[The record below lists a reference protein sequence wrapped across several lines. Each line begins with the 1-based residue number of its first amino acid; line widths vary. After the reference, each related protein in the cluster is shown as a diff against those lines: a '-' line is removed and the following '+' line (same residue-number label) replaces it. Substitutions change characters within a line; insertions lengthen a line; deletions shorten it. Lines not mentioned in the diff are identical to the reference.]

1 MRRFLGLLVVVGL
14 AWSQSAFAGDWPA
27 FRGPHG
33 DGFSEEKGAPTTWS
47 ATENVK
53 WKVAL
58 PDEGNGSPIVV
69 GDRVFVTCAQE
80 KGAKRGLYC
89 FDRTDGTLKW
99 SKIIDFGRV
108 EPTHGTNPYCS
119 PTPTSDGKNVVVWHG
134 SAGLYCYDLAGKEL
148 WRRTDLGEFVHTWG
162 YAASPIIY
170 KNTVIQNCAPGAKM
184 FLAAFN
190 LATGR
195 DVWRTDEPSTGPD
208 GKPNKGTMGTWSTPI
223 VTKIDGQEQVVVF
236 QPNRVVGYRPT
247 NGEIVWACEIKNQKG
262 ALAYSSPMISDG
274 LCVAQGGY
282 SGGGAAFKVGG
293 RGDLSAGILWHKPTN
308 PQSIGTGVIIDGKL
322 YIPDAGPG
330 TFRCIDVKTGDVKWT
345 ERAGTFWGS
354 IVMAEGLAYC
364 TSQDGATYV
373 FRPNPEKFDL
383 VAKNELKEHSNS
395 TPAISNGQIF
405 IRTFDN
411 LWCIEAKK

>member
-1 MRRFLGLLVVVGL
+1 
-14 AWSQSAFAGDWPA
+14 
-27 FRGPHG
+27 
-33 DGFSEEKGAPTTWS
+33 
-47 ATENVK
+47 
-53 WKVAL
+53 
-58 PDEGNGSPIVV
+58 
-69 GDRVFVTCAQE
+69 
-80 KGAKRGLYC
+80 
-89 FDRTDGTLKW
+89 
-99 SKIIDFGRV
+99 
-108 EPTHGTNPYCS
+108 
-119 PTPTSDGKNVVVWHG
+119 
-134 SAGLYCYDLAGKEL
+134 
-148 WRRTDLGEFVHTWG
+148 
-162 YAASPIIY
+162 
-170 KNTVIQNCAPGAKM
+170 M

-195 DVWRTDEPSTGPD
+195 DVWRTDEPSTAPD
-208 GKPNKGTMGTWSTPI
+208 GNPNRGVMGTWSTPI

-247 NGEIVWACEIKNQKG
+247 NGEIIWACEIKNQKG

-274 LCVAQGGY
+274 FCVAQGGY

-308 PQSIGTGVIIDGKL
+308 PQSIGTGVIIDGNL

-330 TFRCIDVKTGDVKWT
+330 TIRCIDVKTGEEKWK
-345 ERAGTFWGS
+345 ERAGNFWGS

-373 FRPNPEKFDL
+373 FKPNPEKFDL